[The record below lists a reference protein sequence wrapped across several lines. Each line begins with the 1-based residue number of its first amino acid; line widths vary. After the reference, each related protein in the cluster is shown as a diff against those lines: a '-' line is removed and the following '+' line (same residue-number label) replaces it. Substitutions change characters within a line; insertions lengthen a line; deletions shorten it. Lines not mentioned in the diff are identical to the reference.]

1 MMSTSQFISYM
12 NSYIF
17 SSPVGVQKSYYCHF
31 DVGVGVGVGVGVTLQ
46 SFTTSFFKNSYL
58 SNHWQERFHT
68 WNTII

>member
-46 SFTTSFFKNSYL
+46 SFTTSFLKFIY
-58 SNHWQERFHT
+58 Q
-68 WNTII
+68 